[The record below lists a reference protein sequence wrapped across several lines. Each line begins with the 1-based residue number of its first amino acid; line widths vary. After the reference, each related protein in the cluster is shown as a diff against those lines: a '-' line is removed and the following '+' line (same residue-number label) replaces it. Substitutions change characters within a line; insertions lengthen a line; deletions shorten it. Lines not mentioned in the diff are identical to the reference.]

1 MFVSLQH
8 PKSYMEAL
16 TPDVTAEVGPL
27 GGDEVMTVGP
37 TWMGLVPF
45 YKRDP
50 REDSKTLGVCAP
62 ERDSHLTV
70 LISDVSLQL

>member
-1 MFVSLQH
+1 MFVSLRH

-37 TWMGLVPF
+37 TWMGLLPLQ
-45 YKRDP
+45 KRPERGQQDAG
-50 REDSKTLGVCAP
+50 RVCARKGLSP
-62 ERDSHLTV
+62 DCAHL
-70 LISDVSLQL
+70 